1 MDPGYRT
8 PLIDLF
14 RRNEATRDVKL
25 LAARGALAPRAHEQV
40 ALLVLLADDPD
51 AEVAATTQRTLD
63 GLPHEALGAF
73 LARSDVPAE
82 MRAFFAARGVQ
93 PAPVAAGDAS
103 DPLVDTLTDVP
114 ATPGVDEGEPRVLA
128 NLPVLDRIKLA
139 MKGTREQ
146 RAQLI
151 RDSNRMVAAAV
162 LSSPK
167 LSDAEVETFA
177 KMANVSEEVLRVIGT
192 NRSWLRNYGI
202 ILGLT
207 RNPKTPPSIS
217 MQLVH
222 RLNERD
228 VKMLATDRNIP
239 EALRLA
245 ARKIVVKARS

>member
-1 MDPGYRT
+1 
-8 PLIDLF
+8 
-14 RRNEATRDVKL
+14 
-25 LAARGALAPRAHEQV
+25 
-40 ALLVLLADDPD
+40 
-51 AEVAATTQRTLD
+51 
-63 GLPHEALGAF
+63 
-73 LARSDVPAE
+73 
-82 MRAFFAARGVQ
+82 
-93 PAPVAAGDAS
+93 
-103 DPLVDTLTDVP
+103 
-114 ATPGVDEGEPRVLA
+114 
-128 NLPVLDRIKLA
+128 